1 MGRWCRSFDQYDL
14 VLFCYECGGAPLRQ
28 LLAEAKPADGQKLR
42 LAIVTGAEGG
52 FAAEEAEMAA
62 KAGAKTVG
70 LGPRILRCETAPLA
84 VLSAVMTL
92 TGESGVISNKRLLHR
107 ILCNSLL
114 LFCVILRF
122 VKAFFRHFPLHPGGH
137 RCPAEPVLT

>member
-1 MGRWCRSFDQYDL
+1 MIDIA
-14 VLFCYECGGAPLRQ
+14 GGTARLWPHIKTHKM
-28 LLAEAKPADGQKLR
+28 AEVVQMQIEAGIDRFKCATI
-42 LAIVTGAEGG
+42 A
-52 FAAEEAEMAA
+52 EAEMAA

-84 VLSAVMTL
+84 VLSAVMTD
-92 TGESGVISNKRLLHR
+92 GESGVINNKRLLHR

-122 VKAFFRHFPLHPGGH
+122 VNLSQAFSPASGWH
-137 RCPAEPVLT
+137 RCPAEPVLP